1 MHLCVSSEP
10 AQEAIA
16 PCGGLKERVMGM
28 QSPGAKLAARFE
40 KMAADGLVDVKF
52 FVRNIDEASPDSV
65 CEEVLRL
72 YEAVDRGEEF
82 ELDFGDSTR
91 A

>member
-1 MHLCVSSEP
+1 MV
-10 AQEAIA
+10 
-16 PCGGLKERVMGM
+16 M
-28 QSPGAKLAARFE
+28 QSSGAKLAARFE

-52 FVRNIDEASPDSV
+52 FVRNVDEATPDAV
-65 CEEVLRL
+65 HEEVLRL

-91 A
+91 S